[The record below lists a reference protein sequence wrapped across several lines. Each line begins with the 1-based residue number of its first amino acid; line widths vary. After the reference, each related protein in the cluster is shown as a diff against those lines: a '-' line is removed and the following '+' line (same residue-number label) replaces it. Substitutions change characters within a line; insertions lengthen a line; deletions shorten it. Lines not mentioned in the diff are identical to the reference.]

1 MNRKRIQ
8 WLGLTGVA
16 ALLSYAAA
24 VIFAPLAYPGYDWM
38 AQAVSDLSAEAAP
51 SRTLWNQLNGQRK
64 LSLETVEAIIDN
76 FPEIS
81 AEWLMRGTGE
91 MKKGN
96 DAQEKRLDNLVDVI
110 SMQQETI
117 RNLQE
122 KIKQLQNQ

>member
-1 MNRKRIQ
+1 MVNRISKLIEST
-8 WLGLTGVA
+8 GLNPASFAAKIGVQQ
-16 ALLSYAAA
+16 
-24 VIFAPLAYPGYDWM
+24 M
-38 AQAVSDLSAEAAP
+38 
-51 SRTLWNQLNGQRK
+51 TLWGQLNGKRK
-64 LSLETVEAIIDN
+64 LSLDSVLAILN
-76 FPEIS
+76 SYPELS